1 MKNLFK
7 PAMIK
12 KFIVILT
19 FLLIIKLLWFVIQVI
34 FLTAEDIDQ
43 VNEQSSKALYYRVKL
58 TPNNTAAPQK
68 VIKAPKKISGSINE
82 ITLLAIYNASDI
94 SVVTV
99 LYKNKSKV
107 LGKGDSLNGFI
118 LEGAGNNFA
127 IFSKN
132 NKNYKVLL
140 NKKNKST
147 DSMLP
152 DTQTS
157 DPTIKKVLG
166 EVTNEGSVKIID
178 RSLLDHYAN
187 NVDEIYKNI
196 GIGEIKEGKDVKGFK
211 VNFVRRDSPFAE
223 LGIHR
228 NDVIKAVNGRKID
241 SYNAAF
247 DVYKNIKNVDN
258 LSLVIIREKK
268 EMELEYEI
276 N

>member
-157 DPTIKKVLG
+157 DPTIK
-166 EVTNEGSVKIID
+166 
-178 RSLLDHYAN
+178 
-187 NVDEIYKNI
+187 
-196 GIGEIKEGKDVKGFK
+196 
-211 VNFVRRDSPFAE
+211 
-223 LGIHR
+223 
-228 NDVIKAVNGRKID
+228 
-241 SYNAAF
+241 
-247 DVYKNIKNVDN
+247 
-258 LSLVIIREKK
+258 
-268 EMELEYEI
+268 
-276 N
+276 